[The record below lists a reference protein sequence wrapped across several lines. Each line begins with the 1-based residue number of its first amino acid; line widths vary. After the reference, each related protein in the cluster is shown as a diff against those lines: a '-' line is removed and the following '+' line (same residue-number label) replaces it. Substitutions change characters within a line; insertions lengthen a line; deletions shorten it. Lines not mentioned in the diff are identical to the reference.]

1 MEKRVK
7 IFFEEN
13 SHDLSNSINNFLG
26 ETPGKLHDIKYQ
38 YLTASEDEDFWYCT
52 ALIIYTPEGECEE
65 ENYRAKKNEKGDG
78 GVQGKITPFRKQ
90 GGTACEI

>member
-1 MEKRVK
+1 MEKRIE
-7 IFFEEN
+7 IFFDK
-13 SHDLSNSINNFLG
+13 SCFDLSVLINDFLRA
-26 ETPGKLHDIKYQ
+26 TPGKLHDVKYQ
-38 YLTASEDEDFWYCT
+38 YLMGSQDDDSWYCT

-90 GGTACEI
+90 EGTACEI